1 MCSTECICGALLI
14 PRLEDTF
21 ASAIGR
27 LLAAPARR
35 PVVGPYRRRVDGV
48 RETVRFRGSPG
59 EASAWA
65 EGETTLGLHDRRC
78 DSVRTPDRPRGGPG
92 DRRDRLGHRPLWPT
106 LVVIPS
112 IRGGFPSS
120 RCRPSVY
127 RIAIVHRRAF
137 LTGKYVYSKLPEE
150 RPLLERGPYRYIR
163 HPIYL
168 SFLLTSVGFVF
179 LAANIVM
186 LPLLFAL
193 TAIRYPKREE
203 PELIRLYGDVYREYQ
218 SRTGRF
224 LPKLRRG

>member
-1 MCSTECICGALLI
+1 MLPRFAASLL
-14 PRLEDTF
+14 L
-21 ASAIGR
+21 
-27 LLAAPARR
+27 LLAGLWWGLTVVAWMAWERRFVSAGLRERRAHAPKERR
-35 PVVGPYRRRVDGV
+35 HWTSTIVDVIQFGLPTVLAVGLAIDGI
-48 RETVRFRGSPG
+48 
-59 EASAWA
+59 ASGIVLYGQPWSFSLPFAVA
-65 EGETTLGLHDRRC
+65 FQVLGAVLLFI
-78 DSVRTPDRPRGGPG
+78 G
-92 DRRDRLGHRPLWPT
+92 LPLFT
-106 LVVIPS
+106 A
-112 IRGGFPSS
+112 G
-120 RCRPSVY
+120 
-127 RIAIVHRRAF
+127 AF

-168 SFLLTSVGFVF
+168 SFLLISVGFVF
-179 LAANIVM
+179 LAANIVL